1 LGQVGDLVWVEF
13 AKNWGVGGDRGTM
26 IAVFEISQQ
35 IPSDCV
41 QPKFPSV
48 PLLSSEKIQMLQ
60 IGRRFDR
67 VLVGNSQTFLSL

>member
-1 LGQVGDLVWVEF
+1 L
-13 AKNWGVGGDRGTM
+13 GVGGDRGTM

-35 IPSDCV
+35 IPLIVCSLNSPAFRIC
-41 QPKFPSV
+41 FR
-48 PLLSSEKIQMLQ
+48 EKIQMLQ